1 MKLSNIINLKLSSQ
15 DLNFF
20 YKKNSVLLNLQ
31 ILKAKIYEK
40 TLNYKNSLFEMEE
53 KFMQLKTV
61 LLVIYSY
68 HFFSKTILFVG
79 ISDKIIAVLNKLEHF
94 HIFLPSKI
102 WLRGIFTNKNSIRK
116 YLRYQRL
123 KKNSKTNKINKLL
136 TIAKFPKLIVILSPS
151 INQAII
157 NEIYKLR
164 VPVISFNTI
173 SIEKFLYKIST
184 KKSSN
189 SNAIFSSLL
198 YSLFIKSKV
207 TNKDPI
213 EKILKNSY
221 RKNRINKLWNKSI
234 INKFSYKPSS
244 FIKSKFQHSK
254 SLKKIK

>member
-1 MKLSNIINLKLSSQ
+1 MKLSNIIDLKSNFQ

-40 TLNYKNSLFEMEE
+40 TLNYQNSLFEIEE
-53 KFMQLKTV
+53 NFMQLKTV

-68 HFFSKTILFVG
+68 HFFRKTILFVG
-79 ISDKIIAVLNKLEHF
+79 ISDKIITVLNKLEHF

-102 WLRGIFTNKNSIRK
+102 WLKGIFTNKNSIRR
-116 YLRYQRL
+116 YLRYQKLRQ
-123 KKNSKTNKINKLL
+123 NSKTSKINKLL
-136 TIAKFPKLIVILSPS
+136 AISKFPKLIIILSPS
-151 INQAII
+151 INQVII

-184 KKSSN
+184 KTGSN
-189 SNAIFSSLL
+189 LNTILSSLL
-198 YSLFIKSKV
+198 YSLFIKNKV

-221 RKNRINKLWNKSI
+221 KKNRINKLWNKSI
-234 INKFSYKPSS
+234 LNKFSYKPSS
-244 FIKSKFQHSK
+244 FVKNKFQHFK
-254 SLKKIK
+254 LLKC